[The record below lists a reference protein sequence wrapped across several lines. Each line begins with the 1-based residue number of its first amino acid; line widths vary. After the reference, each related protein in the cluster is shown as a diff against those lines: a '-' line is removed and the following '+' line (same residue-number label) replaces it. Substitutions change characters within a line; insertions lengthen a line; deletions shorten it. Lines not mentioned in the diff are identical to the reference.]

1 MAIVKTLLHF
11 YDYYYTIIPNYK
23 SKILLCTTAAIA
35 KYTLSIYSISNVH
48 LSANLLE
55 TMVMLLQSWCA
66 AAVQWGCT
74 GALGA
79 GAGLA
84 RDKRPRCGLGIYK
97 GKTARQNFFILNRIF
112 FHKFLFCIFYWG
124 YNMLSF

>member
-66 AAVQWGCT
+66 VAVHGA
-74 GALGA
+74 ALGHWA
-79 GAGLA
+79 PGLGWLETSDHGAG
-84 RDKRPRCGLGIYK
+84 
-97 GKTARQNFFILNRIF
+97 
-112 FHKFLFCIFYWG
+112 
-124 YNMLSF
+124 